1 MPCHAVPD
9 EQALDRLVLR
19 LTALK
24 APKLFIWFVVLVY
37 FQEEMWPQA
46 PMPFEAVEFFCGD
59 SAVTKSCRRAYIVT
73 AGLDLTS
80 RMRRT
85 EGLTGNKIPSTYLLQ
100 LVLRLLE
107 DGIHHF
113 QHEID
118 ECLFA
123 SVQDQSIFKWKLID
137 PGLCARLLK

>member
-46 PMPFEAVEFFCGD
+46 PMPFEAVDFFCGD

-73 AGLDLTS
+73 AGLDIENAEN
-80 RMRRT
+80 RRPYRKQNPFD
-85 EGLTGNKIPSTYLLQ
+85 LSTAAGFAPLGGWYLP
-100 LVLRLLE
+100 
-107 DGIHHF
+107 F
-113 QHEID
+113 
-118 ECLFA
+118 
-123 SVQDQSIFKWKLID
+123 ST
-137 PGLCARLLK
+137 

>member
-59 SAVTKSCRRAYIVT
+59 SAVTKRCRRAYIVT
-73 AGLDLTS
+73 AGLDIENAEN
-80 RMRRT
+80 RRPYRKQNPFD
-85 EGLTGNKIPSTYLLQ
+85 LSTAA
-100 LVLRLLE
+100 
-107 DGIHHF
+107 G
-113 QHEID
+113 
-118 ECLFA
+118 FA
-123 SVQDQSIFKWKLID
+123 PLGGWYSPFST
-137 PGLCARLLK
+137 

>member
-46 PMPFEAVEFFCGD
+46 PMPFEAVDFFV
-59 SAVTKSCRRAYIVT
+59 VTVQSQRAAAEPT
-73 AGLDLTS
+73 LSQQALTS

-113 QHEID
+113 
-118 ECLFA
+118 
-123 SVQDQSIFKWKLID
+123 
-137 PGLCARLLK
+137 